1 MIKNPNKRT
10 NTVTSNGAE
19 SIFMNFDEQGLVLKD
34 LKFIPDDEFLLS
46 EKNSERQSRKFL
58 NSISL

>member
-10 NTVTSNGAE
+10 NTVTWNGAE
-19 SIFMNFDEQGLVLKD
+19 SIFRTFDEQGLVLKD

-46 EKNSERQSRKFL
+46 EKNSERQGRQFL